1 MEQLP
6 SLPQALRPL
15 VWGQPA
21 VSQFKFPPNCVLA
34 SSSLQDESEVEG
46 YEKKFLEFLECFNR
60 IANDQ
65 IAQIEQDKMYRD
77 MVEQISGKPKRS
89 KSVGDPSTDNELS
102 SGSDKAD
109 ASSEKKKELD
119 SNTHQ
124 LVKFF

>member
-1 MEQLP
+1 
-6 SLPQALRPL
+6 
-15 VWGQPA
+15 
-21 VSQFKFPPNCVLA
+21 
-34 SSSLQDESEVEG
+34 
-46 YEKKFLEFLECFNR
+46 
-60 IANDQ
+60 
-65 IAQIEQDKMYRD
+65 